1 MALSGEV
8 EDGFLGPITFLCSAA
23 LATSKQQGVGGI
35 TMDTILFISIV
46 FWAPY
51 ALYGVIRLLSLEG
64 HGATDLASTQTPA

>member
-1 MALSGEV
+1 
-8 EDGFLGPITFLCSAA
+8 
-23 LATSKQQGVGGI
+23 
-35 TMDTILFISIV
+35 MDTILFISIV